1 MKHIKRFFVFII
13 VLFVSVA
20 IINIKTDFFFNISD
34 YIPAVSQYPLAEQ
47 IIKDASAS
55 LAEVTAQIPTPREI
69 IAAVKNEELP
79 IDPEDVAHNAYIAD
93 SPLISFYPH
102 ENIGITVND
111 DNSINIFGISTSQSK
126 QYMIVNF
133 SDDTSE
139 ELDRAHIRVNS
150 DMRFNERISIPESE
164 CNKIYITVFTGAREY
179 GQYTSW
185 VLNTIYLVR
194 NENGGWNLKQSPV
207 YDNNK
212 NMYETDKSISEALK
226 STPSIQSQDSGVVSI
241 AQELTANCTTDY
253 EKAAALH
260 DWVCSYLYYD
270 EDNLNSPST
279 VPYYATEVI
288 GSKRAVCLGFA
299 TLYASLCRSV
309 GIPCNV
315 VSGYALGIGN
325 DTQWSDETIY
335 TDYQNHAWNEV
346 YVDNRW
352 VIVDTTWDTRNKISN
367 GEWSQGAEVSHI
379 YFDSNLQ
386 FFSQTHK
393 ILEYAKRR

>member
-1 MKHIKRFFVFII
+1 MKHIKRFFIFII
-13 VLFVSVA
+13 IIFAATA
-20 IINIKTDFFFNISD
+20 IINMKTDFFFNISD
-34 YIPAVSQYPLAEQ
+34 YIPAISQYPLIEQ
-47 IIKDASAS
+47 IIKDVSES
-55 LAEVTAQIPTPREI
+55 LADVTSQIPTPREI

-93 SPLISFYPH
+93 SPLVSFYPH

-111 DNSINIFGISTSQSK
+111 DNSINVFGISTSQSK
-126 QYMIVNF
+126 RYMIVNF
-133 SDDTSE
+133 SDNVNE
-139 ELDRAHIRVNS
+139 ELDRAHICVNS
-150 DMRFNERISIPESE
+150 DMRFNERIDIPESE
-164 CNKIYITVFTGAREY
+164 CDTIYITVFTGAREY

-185 VLNTIYLVR
+185 VLNTLYLAR
-194 NENGGWNLKQSPV
+194 NENGNWILKQSPV

-226 STPSIQSQDSGVVSI
+226 NTPSIQSQDSGVISI
-241 AQELTANCTTDY
+241 AQELTANYTTDY
-253 EKAAALH
+253 DKAAALH

-279 VPYYATEVI
+279 VPYYATDVI

-299 TLYASLCRSV
+299 TLYASLCRSI

-325 DTQWSDETIY
+325 DTQWSGETVN
-335 TDYQNHAWNEV
+335 TDFQNHAWNEV

-352 VIVDTTWDTRNKISN
+352 VIVDTTWDTQNKISN
-367 GEWSQGAEVSHI
+367 GEWSQGTEISHI